1 MNQILKSP
9 ITTLALVA
17 IVIVLA
23 IHVTAVQ
30 TETLRVDLTADD
42 IYSLSE
48 GSEEILEKMHAE
60 GVEPVRVTLYFSE
73 TVGKTLPRFIK
84 DFLTY
89 RDYVE
94 SLLREYEVASGGKL
108 DFDVVDPTPDS
119 DAAQNAQDYGLSGQ
133 PVNQHGDLFFFGLTF
148 ETRTGSRDVIEF
160 LWPNQQETVEYEITK
175 TLYNLLWPSQQRIGV
190 LSSLEVLGSGD
201 NPYMAQILRAQGKQ
215 PVETWIAFELL
226 RESYEVSKID
236 ADVDHISPDEY
247 DLLIVIHPKSLGV
260 RAQWAVDE
268 WVQRGGNA
276 LVFVDPFSIQDQ
288 APQDPQN
295 PLAAYQYDASSNL
308 PKLLR
313 AWSLERPEHRVAADF
328 DLAMKRATRMGG
340 PAERLVVDLQ
350 IEEKDAEATL
360 NAEHPVLQGLA
371 DLRFFTPGVLRP
383 TGEVPEGVTLEP
395 LVTTT
400 DGAAALD
407 MRPGFPG
414 AGDQLTF
421 LSINQPAT
429 LMDALD
435 RVLTNTQ
442 RPDDKGPDDKG
453 SDDKGSDD
461 KGTDGEGSDWVGDL
475 ALAYSVQGRLPSAFP
490 NGADLPGETPAPVPG
505 LPPGVQ
511 LPPPS
516 GPTTRV
522 EPVPEEERAEST
534 VLVFADVDFISDP
547 LAFQTTILGA
557 VALNDNH
564 KILLN
569 AVDFLFGSEELMKV
583 RAKKT
588 IRRPFTLFD
597 QIEEE
602 ADAASLERES
612 ALRAEIE
619 QFQEQLR
626 EKQSTAGNVALLKKQ
641 VQDEVDEL
649 NRRIRE
655 ADKELREIRKEKRSA
670 LEGEESRVRFAVMG
684 AMPLLV
690 FVLGIALFVRRRM
703 RMREARYLAG

>member
-1 MNQILKSP
+1 MNQALKSP

-17 IVIVLA
+17 FVVVLA
-23 IHVTAVQ
+23 IHVAAVQ
-30 TETLRVDLTADD
+30 TETWRFDLTENDL
-42 IYSLSE
+42 YSLSE
-48 GSEEILEKMHAE
+48 GSEEILTKMRSE
-60 GVEPVRVTLYFSE
+60 GVEPVRMTLYFSE

-84 DFLTY
+84 DFITY

-94 SLLREYEVASGGKL
+94 SLLREYEVAAGGKL
-108 DFDVVDPTPDS
+108 AVDVVDPTPDS
-119 DAAQNAQDYGLSGQ
+119 DAAQNAQDYGLDGR
-133 PVNQHGDLFFFGLTF
+133 PVNQHGDMFFFGLVF

-175 TLYNLLWPSQQRIGV
+175 TLYNLLWPSQKRIGV

-226 RESYEVSKID
+226 RESYEVSTID
-236 ADVDHISPDEY
+236 ADTDRISPDDF
-247 DLLIVIHPKSLGV
+247 DLLIVVHPKALGV

-268 WVQRGGNA
+268 WIQRGGNA
-276 LVFVDPFSIQDQ
+276 LVFIDPFAIQDQ

-295 PLAAYQYDASSNL
+295 PLQAYQYDASSDL
-308 PKLLR
+308 PGLLR
-313 AWSLERPEHRVAADF
+313 AWGLERPAHRVAADF
-328 DLAMKRATRMGG
+328 DLALKRATRMGG

-350 IEEKDAEATL
+350 IDETDAEATL
-360 NAEHPVLQGLA
+360 DRTHPVLQGLV
-371 DLRFFTPGVLRP
+371 DLRFFTPGVLRQ
-383 TGEVPEGVTLEP
+383 TGDTPEGVTLEP

-400 DGAAALD
+400 DGAAALT

-414 AGDQLTF
+414 GRELTF
-421 LSINQPAT
+421 LSINQPA
-429 LMDALD
+429 ALQD
-435 RVLTNTQ
+435 ELERVLTEAE
-442 RPDDKGPDDKG
+442 RSGSG
-453 SDDKGSDD
+453 SDAGGD
-461 KGTDGEGSDWVGDL
+461 EELIVGDL
-475 ALAYSVQGRLPSAFP
+475 ALAYMVRGKLPSAFP
-490 NGADLPGETPAPVPG
+490 NGADLPGGTPAPPPG

-511 LPPPS
+511 LPPPD

-522 EPVPEEERAEST
+522 EAVPAEERAEST

-547 LAFQTTILGA
+547 LAFQNTILGA
-557 VALNDNH
+557 VAQGDNY

-569 AVDFLFGSEELMKV
+569 GVDYLFGSQELTKV
-583 RAKKT
+583 RANKS

-597 QIEEE
+597 EIEEE

-619 QFQEQLR
+619 QFQEELR
-626 EKQSTAGNVALLKKQ
+626 DKQSTAGNVALLKKQ
-641 VQDEVDEL
+641 VQDEVDDL

-655 ADKELREIRKEKRSA
+655 ADRELREIRKDKRSA
-670 LEGEESRVRFAVMG
+670 LEGEEYRVRFAVMG

-690 FVLGIALFVRRRM
+690 FLLGMTLFVRRRLQM
-703 RMREARYLAG
+703 RQARRFAG

>member
-1 MNQILKSP
+1 MNQLLKSP
-9 ITTLALVA
+9 ITTLVLVA
-17 IVIVLA
+17 VVIVLA

-30 TETLRVDLTADD
+30 TETLRLDLTADN
-42 IYSLSE
+42 IYSLSD
-48 GSEEILEKMHAE
+48 GSEQILAKMHSE
-60 GVEPVRVTLYFSE
+60 GVEPVLVTLYFSE

-175 TLYNLLWPSQQRIGV
+175 TLFNLLWPSPQRIGV

-236 ADVDHISPDEY
+236 ADTDHISQGDY
-247 DLLIVIHPKSLGV
+247 DLLVVVHPKSLGV

-276 LVFVDPFSIQDQ
+276 LVFVDPFAIQDQ

-295 PLAAYQYDASSNL
+295 PLATYQYDASSNL
-308 PKLLR
+308 PTLLR
-313 AWSLERPEHRVAADF
+313 AWGLERPEHRVAADF
-328 DLAMKRATRMGG
+328 ELAMKRATRMGG

-350 IEEKDAEATL
+350 IEEKDTEATL
-360 NAEHPVLQGLA
+360 NAEHPALQGLA
-371 DLRFFTPGVLRP
+371 DLRFFTPGLLRP
-383 TGEVPEGVTLEP
+383 AGEVPEGVKLEP

-407 MRPGFPG
+407 IRPGFPG

-435 RVLTNTQ
+435 REL
-442 RPDDKGPDDKG
+442 
-453 SDDKGSDD
+453 S
-461 KGTDGEGSDWVGDL
+461 GEDSGNQL
-475 ALAYSVQGRLPSAFP
+475 ALAYSIQGRLPSAFP
-490 NGADLPGETPAPVPG
+490 DGADLPGETPPPPPG

-511 LPPPS
+511 LPPPD

-522 EPVPEEERAEST
+522 EPVPAEERGEST

-547 LAFQTTILGA
+547 LAFQNTILGA

-583 RAKKT
+583 RGKKT

-597 QIEEE
+597 QIEED

-655 ADKELREIRKEKRSA
+655 ADRELRVIRKEKRSA

-690 FVLGIALFVRRRM
+690 LVLGIALFVRRRM
-703 RMREARYLAG
+703 RLREARYLAG

>member
-1 MNQILKSP
+1 MNDILKSP
-9 ITTLALVA
+9 ITTLVLVA
-17 IVIVLA
+17 LSIVLA
-23 IHVTAVQ
+23 IHVVAVQ
-30 TETLRVDLTADD
+30 TETLRVDLTADN
-42 IYSLSE
+42 IYSLSD

-73 TVGKTLPRFIK
+73 TVGKTLPSFIK

-133 PVNQHGDLFFFGLTF
+133 PVNQYGDLFFFGLAF
-148 ETRTGSRDVIEF
+148 ETRTGSRDAIEF

-215 PVETWIAFELL
+215 PVETWISFELL
-226 RESYEVSKID
+226 RETYEVSKID
-236 ADVDHISPDEY
+236 ADTDHISPDEF
-247 DLLIVIHPKSLGV
+247 DLLIVVHPKSLGV

-295 PLAAYQYDASSNL
+295 PLATYQYDASSNL
-308 PKLLR
+308 PNLLQ
-313 AWSLERPEHRVAADF
+313 AWGLERPEHRVAADF
-328 DLAMKRATRMGG
+328 DLALKRATRMGG

-350 IEEKDAEATL
+350 IEEKDAEQTL

-383 TGEVPEGVTLEP
+383 AEEVPEGVTLEP

-400 DGAAALD
+400 KNAGALE

-414 AGDQLTF
+414 AGEQLTF

-435 RVLTNTQ
+435 RLLSGE
-442 RPDDKGPDDKG
+442 DGG
-453 SDDKGSDD
+453 SA
-461 KGTDGEGSDWVGDL
+461 L

-490 NGADLPGETPAPVPG
+490 NGADLPGETPAPPPG

-511 LPPPS
+511 LPPPD

-522 EPVPEEERAEST
+522 EPVAEEERGEST

-547 LAFQTTILGA
+547 LAFQNTILGA
-557 VALNDNH
+557 AALNDNH

-583 RAKKT
+583 RANKT

-597 QIEEE
+597 EIEEQ

-690 FVLGIALFVRRRM
+690 LVLGIALFVRRRM
-703 RMREARYLAG
+703 RLREARYLAG